1 MAFVYC
7 GDLRWGEAAD
17 AGPRSPGPAF
27 FGAPPPARC
36 PPPPPHAPLSP
47 PPPHGP
53 AAPWPSSST
62 APRPDPPS
70 FSHALRHPTTALR
83 APLPPPPE
91 PAPHLPGPRPLPRLS
106 RRSIPT
112 VPGSPRLAL
121 PTLPRPPPQ
130 PAAPSPPGRARTA
143 AVGVGRGRWSGPSD
157 CGDTERPSVPSGPG
171 GGLGPAGN
179 PARRPAGS
187 HGPPGSRELDG
198 AGPHRDRCLR
208 RSRCRSCGPAGT
220 CSRPSAPWRR
230 CGSLLPARPAASW
243 VCAPGGGAAAAAT
256 AGPVRL
262 RPPHGPAFTIAFRL
276 PRRSQ
281 RLNTGRM
288 GQSERRR
295 RCSGP
300 CRPRSRSPRRGWTR
314 IFRA

>member
-7 GDLRWGEAAD
+7 GDLRWGEAVTPAPQ
-17 AGPRSPGPAF
+17 PRPGLL
-27 FGAPPPARC
+27 GAPPPARC
-36 PPPPPHAPLSP
+36 PPHSPLSP

-53 AAPWPSSST
+53 AAPG
-62 APRPDPPS
+62 
-70 FSHALRHPTTALR
+70 R
-83 APLPPPPE
+83 APAQPPARTRRPFPTPSDTPQPLSE
-91 PAPHLPGPRPLPRLS
+91 PRCPRL
-106 RRSIPT
+106 RSLLPT
-112 VPGSPRLAL
+112 CLAPDHSPGSLGALSPRSRGPPRLAL
-121 PTLPRPPPQ
+121 PTLPRSPSQP
-130 PAAPSPPGRARTA
+130 PAARRAQPPGRARTA

-157 CGDTERPSVPSGPG
+157 CGDAERPSVPSRPW
-171 GGLGPAGN
+171 
-179 PARRPAGS
+179 RRPRPRREPRPPAGS

-262 RPPHGPAFTIAFRL
+262 RPPHGPSFTIAFRL